1 MSSLLQTT
9 LDETLACL
17 PAAGVNEL
25 SALIDPVWIEQA
37 LAATGKASIRRRKL
51 PADHAVWLVIGLALF
66 RHMPLWQVVQEMAL
80 TLDGQDLP
88 VPSSSV
94 QARQRLGPEPLA
106 HLFRLLT
113 DAWARAHPVHGKALR
128 VLAVDG
134 VVWSAPDSPLNRADL
149 GSGQTQYGPQ
159 PWPMVRGVCLI
170 DTDSHELLDAQLGN
184 YHCGELTLAAG
195 LRGLDHSITLFDRAY
210 FSAAFLLDWHS
221 AGAQRHWLMRAR
233 DNLRHEIVQTLGEG
247 DWLIRMPVS
256 QRARQLRPELPSH
269 WQARL
274 IQTRVGGRVRRFIT
288 SMLDPQR
295 FAADELGQLYCQRWE
310 IELGFREI
318 KQSLQQ
324 GQSVLRSKQP
334 ELVMQEVWGV
344 LIAHTLLRRWMRLM
358 AEHVGVE
365 PVRISFHTAKHA
377 IVGALNTVHL
387 ARAGALPQHLQQ
399 LLDQARYFV
408 LPPRRPHRSF
418 PREVKQST
426 RSKYPT
432 KKCQSGLN

>member
-1 MSSLLQTT
+1 MSLLQDT
-9 LDETLACL
+9 LNETLAGL
-17 PAAGVNEL
+17 PAGGMAEL
-25 SALIDPVWIEQA
+25 GALIDPAWIEQA
-37 LAATGKASIRRRKL
+37 LGATGKASIRRRKL

-94 QARQRLGPEPLA
+94 QARQRLGAEPLA
-106 HLFRLLT
+106 HLFGLLT
-113 DAWARAHPVHGKALR
+113 DAWGRAHPVHEESLR

-134 VVWSAPDSPLNRADL
+134 VVWSAPDSADNRQAL
-149 GSGQTQYGPQ
+149 GSGLTQYGPQ
-159 PWPMVRGVCLI
+159 PWPMVRGVCLL
-170 DTDSHELLDAQLGN
+170 DTDSHELLDAKLGD
-184 YHCGELTLAAG
+184 YHCGELTLAAD

-210 FSAAFLLDWHS
+210 FSAAFLMDWQH
-221 AGAQRHWLMRAR
+221 AGAQRHWLMRAK

-256 QRARQLRPELPSH
+256 PRARQLRPELPSH

-274 IQTRVGGRVRRFIT
+274 IQTHAGGKTRRFIT
-288 SMLDPQR
+288 SLLDPSR
-295 FAADELGQLYCQRWE
+295 FCASELAQMYRQRWE

-324 GQSVLRSKQP
+324 GQGVLRSKQP

-358 AEHVGVE
+358 AQHAGVA
-365 PVRISFHTAKHA
+365 PTRISFHTAQHA

-387 ARAGALPQHLQQ
+387 ARAGTLPQHLQR
-399 LLDQARYFV
+399 LLEQARYFV
-408 LPPRRPHRSF
+408 LPPRRTDRSF
-418 PREVKQST
+418 PREVK
-426 RSKYPT
+426 RSARGKYPS
-432 KKCQSGLN
+432 KKMPVRLN

>member
-1 MSSLLQTT
+1 MSSLLQHT
-9 LDETLACL
+9 LDETLASV
-17 PAAGVNEL
+17 PAGGMAEL
-25 SALIDPVWIEQA
+25 GALLDPAWIEQA
-37 LAATGKASIRRRKL
+37 LTATGKASIRRRKL

-94 QARQRLGPEPLA
+94 GARQRLGAEPLA
-106 HLFRLLT
+106 HLFGLLT
-113 DAWARAHPVHGKALR
+113 QAWGRARPVHAEALR

-134 VVWSAPDSPLNRADL
+134 VVWSAPDSADNRQVL

-159 PWPMVRGVCLI
+159 PWPMVRGVCLL
-170 DTDSHELLDAQLGN
+170 DTDSHELLDARLGA
-184 YHCGELTLAAG
+184 YHCGELTLAAD

-210 FSAAFLLDWHS
+210 FSAAFLLDWQH
-221 AGAQRHWLMRAR
+221 AGEQRHWLMRAR
-233 DNLRHEIVQTLGEG
+233 DNLRHEVVQALGEG

-256 QRARQLRPELPSH
+256 AQARKLRPELPSH

-274 IQTRVGGRVRRFIT
+274 IQVSAGGQVRRFIT
-288 SMLDPQR
+288 SVLDSER
-295 FAADELGQLYCQRWE
+295 FGAAELAQLYRQRWE

-324 GQSVLRSKQP
+324 GASVLRSKQP
-334 ELVMQEVWGV
+334 ELVLQEVWGV

-358 AEHVGVE
+358 AEHAGVE
-365 PVRISFHTAKHA
+365 PVRISFHTAQHA

-387 ARAGALPQHLQQ
+387 ARAGTLPQHLQR

-408 LPPRRPHRSF
+408 LPPRRAGRSF
-418 PREVKQST
+418 PRTVKRSS
-426 RSKYPT
+426 RSKYPST
-432 KKCQSGLN
+432 KMPVRVN

>member
-1 MSSLLQTT
+1 MAELGALL
-9 LDETLACL
+9 D
-17 PAAGVNEL
+17 PA
-25 SALIDPVWIEQA
+25 WIEQA
-37 LAATGKASIRRRKL
+37 LAATGKASVRRRKL

-66 RHMPLWQVVQEMAL
+66 RHMPLWQVVEQMAL

-94 QARQRLGPEPLA
+94 GARQRLGAEPLA
-106 HLFRLLT
+106 HLFGLLT
-113 DAWARAHPVHGKALR
+113 QAWGRAHPVHPEDLR

-134 VVWSAPDSPLNRADL
+134 VVWSAPDSADNRAEL

-159 PWPMVRGVCLI
+159 PWPMVRGVCLL
-170 DTDSHELLDAQLGN
+170 DTDSHELLDARLGT

-195 LRGLDHSITLFDRAY
+195 LHGLDHSITLFDRAY
-210 FSAAFLLDWHS
+210 FSAAFLLDWQH
-221 AGAQRHWLMRAR
+221 AGEQRHWLMRAR
-233 DNLRHEIVQTLGEG
+233 DNLRYEIVQTLGEG

-256 QRARQLRPELPSH
+256 QRARKLRPELPSH

-274 IQTRVGGRVRRFIT
+274 VQVSTPDGQVRRFIT
-288 SMLDPQR
+288 SMLDPER
-295 FAADELGQLYCQRWE
+295 FAAAELAQLYRQRWE

-324 GQSVLRSKQP
+324 GASVLRSKQP

-358 AEHVGVE
+358 AQHAQVE
-365 PVRISFHTAKHA
+365 PVRISFHTAQHA
-377 IVGALNTVHL
+377 IVGAIHSVHL
-387 ARAGALPQHLQQ
+387 ARAGTLPQHLQR
-399 LLDQARYFV
+399 LLEQACYFV
-408 LPPRRPHRSF
+408 LPPRRTNRSF
-418 PREVKQST
+418 PRVVKRSA
-426 RSKYPT
+426 RSKYPP

>member
-1 MSSLLQTT
+1 MSLLQNA
-9 LDETLACL
+9 LNETLAAM
-17 PAAGVNEL
+17 PTDGMAEL
-25 SALIDPVWIEQA
+25 ATLIDPAWIEQA
-37 LAATGKASIRRRKL
+37 LGATGKASIRRRKL
-51 PADHAVWLVIGLALF
+51 PANHAVWLVIGLALF

-94 QARQRLGPEPLA
+94 QARQRLGAEPLA
-106 HLFRLLT
+106 HLFGLLT
-113 DAWARAHPVHGKALR
+113 DAWGRAHPVHAQSLR

-134 VVWSAPDSPLNRADL
+134 VVWSAPDSVNNRQAL
-149 GSGQTQYGPQ
+149 GSGLTQYGPQ
-159 PWPMVRGVCLI
+159 PWPMVRGVCLL
-170 DTDSHELLDAQLGN
+170 DTDSHELLDAKLGE
-184 YHCGELTLAAG
+184 YHCGELTLAAD

-210 FSAAFLLDWHS
+210 FSAAFLLDWQH
-221 AGAQRHWLMRAR
+221 AGAQRHWLMRAK

-256 QRARQLRPELPSH
+256 PRARQLRPELPSH

-274 IQTRVGGRVRRFIT
+274 IQTHAGGKTRRFIT
-288 SMLDPQR
+288 SLLDPLR
-295 FAADELGQLYCQRWE
+295 FAASQLAQMYRQRWE

-324 GQSVLRSKQP
+324 GLGVLRSKQP

-358 AEHVGVE
+358 AQHAGVE
-365 PVRISFHTAKHA
+365 PTRISFHTAQHA

-387 ARAGALPQHLQQ
+387 TRAGTLPQHLQR
-399 LLDQARYFV
+399 LLEQARYFV
-408 LPPRRPHRSF
+408 LPPRRTDRSF
-418 PREVKQST
+418 PREVK
-426 RSKYPT
+426 RSARGKYPS
-432 KKCQSGLN
+432 KKMPVRLN